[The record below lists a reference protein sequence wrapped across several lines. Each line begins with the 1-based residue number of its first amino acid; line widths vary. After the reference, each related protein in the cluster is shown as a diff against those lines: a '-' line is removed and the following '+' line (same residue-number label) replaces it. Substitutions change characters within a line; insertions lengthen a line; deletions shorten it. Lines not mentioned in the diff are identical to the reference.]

1 MAEVMEAPQDSMA
14 LQKGAVQARRKR
26 ANKVIT
32 TGMHGSHRNAQPRPP
47 PPVVV
52 EEPTPSPRGRAR
64 GRTTAIV
71 GMEQASAERDAA
83 YQRELA
89 EAERPRPPQKLSE
102 LEAAFGDI
110 DKVCVGLLREGK
122 VPEALQYLETLR
134 GMVDTIVTQLE
145 PKVAPKDRLVL
156 PQISG
161 LTPRPPAGRN
171 SNRRAL
177 SERGSNASRMGGGGG
192 EAQTPTVQAPKDGPR
207 RGDDRLME
215 LKNAEAK
222 KLREQLREKD
232 EKIAE
237 QAKRLEEVDE
247 KIGAMKEKH
256 KRVESQGKLAVRSA
270 ESKVETLT
278 VQLGELTAENKKLRS
293 RYEETAAVV
302 GLEYQDSQNGAQNTS
317 EQNQEW
323 EGKVRDTI
331 IPTPA
336 LAGRVTPLYHIC
348 VVY

>member
-1 MAEVMEAPQDSMA
+1 MEAPQDSMA

-47 PPVVV
+47 APVVV

-64 GRTTAIV
+64 GRTTAIA

-232 EKIAE
+232 EKI
-237 QAKRLEEVDE
+237 
-247 KIGAMKEKH
+247 GAMKEKH

-323 EGKVRDTI
+323 EGKVRDAI

-336 LAGRVTPLYHIC
+336 LAGRVTPLYHI
-348 VVY
+348 